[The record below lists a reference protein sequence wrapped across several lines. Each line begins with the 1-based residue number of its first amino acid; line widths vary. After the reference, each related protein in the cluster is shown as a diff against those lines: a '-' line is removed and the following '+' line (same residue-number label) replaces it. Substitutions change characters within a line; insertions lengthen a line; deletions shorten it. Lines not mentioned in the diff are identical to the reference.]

1 MARLS
6 RQDGKKI
13 VEVFVN
19 EEWEHSV
26 ALSREDID
34 RVYKYMDL
42 LLIKESGEIQLDDV
56 IEKIDTIAVGYGL

>member
-1 MARLS
+1 MAKLN

-42 LLIKESGEIQLDDV
+42 LLIKEAGEIQLDDV

>member
-26 ALSREDID
+26 AMSREDID

>member
-1 MARLS
+1 MAKLNRP
-6 RQDGKKI
+6 DGKKI

-42 LLIKESGEIQLDDV
+42 LLIKEAGEIQLDDV
-56 IEKIDTIAVGYGL
+56 TEKIDTIAVGYGL